1 MPLLMNIVDKRVAS
15 SAMAGLVV
23 ACSLVGAT
31 PTALANSCAP
41 PPDLSFR
48 EMIRKHTTGSKF
60 YDTLLLGKV
69 VTIKD
74 VDPGKG
80 GDKIAK
86 LAVAA
91 SPVGYAPLVAR
102 VRFWKPER
110 SKDGE
115 PMLGDDYGVNYQV
128 HRFYAV
134 VAYRRNNGS
143 FQDDSACGNTK
154 RITRDRLWS
163 LVRYNSKH

>member
-1 MPLLMNIVDKRVAS
+1 MPPLRNTVDQRVAS
-15 SAMAGLVV
+15 IAVVVLAV
-23 ACSLVGAT
+23 ACSLVTAT
-31 PTALANSCAP
+31 PTAFANSCAL
-41 PPDLSFR
+41 PPDLSSR
-48 EMIRKHTTGSKF
+48 EMIRKHTTGSEF
-60 YDTLLLGKV
+60 YDTLVLGKV

-110 SKDGE
+110 AKDGE
-115 PMLGDDYGVNYQV
+115 PMVSDDYGINYQP

-134 VAYRRNNGS
+134 VAHRRDNGS

-163 LVRYNSKH
+163 LVRYNDNH